1 MLSLRWAG
9 IDREPAAVIQR
20 DTLPRVAERE
30 YVWSEEGLAD
40 AARNKVG
47 LDEVEQ
53 ALYAPAGL
61 RFERHIGDVLL
72 VVMGMADSA
81 RVIAV
86 LCDRVMRRTSPYC
99 RGTLGCRT
107 PIAATCAW

>member
-1 MLSLRWAG
+1 
-9 IDREPAAVIQR
+9 VIG
-20 DTLPRVAERE
+20 RE

-40 AARNKVG
+40 ATRNEVG

-61 RFERHIGDVLL
+61 RFERRIGDLLL
-72 VVMGMADSA
+72 VIMGMAASA

-86 LCDRVMRRTSPYC
+86 LCDRVDRTTTYTILSARALAGAELDEWRRHL
-99 RGTLGCRT
+99 R
-107 PIAATCAW
+107 

>member
-1 MLSLRWAG
+1 
-9 IDREPAAVIQR
+9 
-20 DTLPRVAERE
+20 VAERE
-30 YVWSEEGLAD
+30 YVWSDDGLAD

-53 ALYAPAGL
+53 ALYSPAGL

-72 VVMGMADSA
+72 VVMGMASSA

-86 LCDRVMRRTSPYC
+86 LCDRIEGTSTYKILSARALAGAELDEWRRHV
-99 RGTLGCRT
+99 L
-107 PIAATCAW
+107 

>member
-1 MLSLRWAG
+1 
-9 IDREPAAVIQR
+9 
-20 DTLPRVAERE
+20 VAERE

-40 AARNKVG
+40 AARSKVG

-86 LCDRVMRRTSPYC
+86 LCDRIDRTNTYKILSARALAGAELDEWRRHV
-99 RGTLGCRT
+99 L
-107 PIAATCAW
+107 